1 MRDPVTLATS
11 QRWSESLYFVGESL
25 RFYIWRISMVCVLG
39 RKEFSGLSRAAEV
52 TVHVNRARL
61 PSTCDICSKQGG
73 FQRLSY

>member
-1 MRDPVTLATS
+1 
-11 QRWSESLYFVGESL
+11 
-25 RFYIWRISMVCVLG
+25 MVCVLG